1 MQGTNSAALT
11 LSLSEGRRANS
22 PSLSRTPPGR
32 QSFPQR
38 AWKLFTIHYPETA
51 TGGFPMLSLTATAP
65 VTLTPAEEIAAA
77 IVHVGSLHDL
87 PLEDRLWLANHG
99 QEVIANPGDI
109 LFEEGAPAEHMVLI
123 LRGDIHV
130 RRQHGG
136 AMALWVGRTGQMTG
150 ILPFSRMKGYGGQ
163 GFAVTPLWALLIHRS
178 QFPEMLDAIPSMAQR
193 VVSTLLDRVREVTR
207 IEQQAEKLAALGQLA
222 GNLAHELNNPA
233 SAAQR
238 AAASLLTAL
247 RANRS
252 NRLRLIL
259 LCLTEE
265 QVHKVE
271 EWEGKMLCR
280 TGDSLASE
288 GEADALGFIAREESV
303 RAWLIAIGCPDSWE
317 VAAQLAEQRVTTA
330 DLEEMRRFMDDNAI
344 CVSLEY
350 FARYLRAAR
359 SAETIVDST
368 AHIFNLIDAVK
379 DYSNMDRAPILEI
392 DVPAG
397 LDATLQMF
405 RSRTANIE
413 IERDYEP
420 NLPRISA
427 YGGELNQVWTALIE
441 NALDALAERTYSNA
455 SSPAGSENQARLR
468 VACRLEADMLLVEIW
483 DTGPGIPPE
492 LQERIFEPFFT
503 TKAPGKG
510 LGLGLD
516 NAMRIVRKHRGHL
529 SVKSEPG
536 STCFR
541 VRLPLDQLQAY

>member
-1 MQGTNSAALT
+1 
-11 LSLSEGRRANS
+11 
-22 PSLSRTPPGR
+22 
-32 QSFPQR
+32 
-38 AWKLFTIHYPETA
+38 
-51 TGGFPMLSLTATAP
+51 MLSLALAP
-65 VTLTPAEEIAAA
+65 PAVPSPPEEIADALDR
-77 IVHVGSLHDL
+77 IGPLHDL
-87 PLEDRLWLANHG
+87 PFDDRLWLAKHG
-99 QEVIANPGDI
+99 NEVRANAGDI

-123 LRGDIHV
+123 LKGEIHV

-136 AMALWVGRTGQMTG
+136 PMALFIGRTGQMTG
-150 ILPFSRMKGYGGQ
+150 VLPFSRMKGYGGQ
-163 GFAVTPLWALLIHRS
+163 GFAVSPVWALLVHRAL
-178 QFPEMLDAIPSMAQR
+178 FPEMLAAIPSMAQR

-207 IEQQAEKLAALGQLA
+207 IEQQAEKLSALGQLA

-238 AAASLLTAL
+238 AAASLAAAL

-252 NRLRLIL
+252 NRYKLINL
-259 LCLTEE
+259 ALTAQQMRTLEAWEE
-265 QVHKVE
+265 KI
-271 EWEGKMLCR
+271 LCR
-280 TGDSLASE
+280 RPESLEPPAE
-288 GEADALGFIAREESV
+288 GGALAFIAAEESI
-303 RAWLIAIGCPDSWE
+303 RAWLTSVNCPDPWE
-317 VAAQLAEQRVTTA
+317 IAAQLAEQCVTTA
-330 DLEEMRRFMDDNAI
+330 DLEDLRAELGTEGA
-344 CVSLEY
+344 CVTLQY
-350 FARYLRAAR
+350 FARYLRSAR
-359 SAETIVDST
+359 AAETIVNST
-368 AHIFNLIDAVK
+368 ARIFDLIGAVK
-379 DYSNMDRAPILEI
+379 DYSNMDRSPILEV

-397 LDATLQMF
+397 LDATLQML
-405 RSRTANIE
+405 RSRMNHVE
-413 IERDYEP
+413 VERDYQS

-441 NALDALAERTYSNA
+441 NALDAL
-455 SSPAGSENQARLR
+455 GSTGQLR
-468 VACRLEADMLLVEIW
+468 VACRLEAEMLLVEIW